1 MRWGEPL
8 EGRGPVVDSLKNSLA
23 DEFGGE
29 RVGAVRRDTK
39 VVELGG
45 QVGEFFDGGGWR
57 GGERG
62 GGRGG

>member
-1 MRWGEPL
+1 VRWGERL

-29 RVGAVRRDTK
+29 RVGAMRRDSK

-45 QVGEFFDGGGWR
+45 QVGEFVDGGDWG
-57 GGERG
+57 GGE
-62 GGRGG
+62 